1 MQKLISY
8 FADGISSRTL
18 QTVGA
23 EIETQFV
30 DEHGR
35 AIQTQASQQMLGWL
49 AENGWRVDCR
59 KGNLITTLVDQD
71 GNKIF
76 YELGRHNMEVST
88 TVSTPECVLG
98 VANVCLAQLYD
109 AAHKFGA
116 EPYFGPILKGDDD
129 LLVIPDE
136 RDAIWLELD
145 GRDALAPLARTSSVQ
160 FTVSVAT
167 QDAVKILNKLGSCL
181 HLFLIDFP
189 QDAVWKKY
197 IAESSAKYLPNRYG
211 GPLMFES
218 LADYCH
224 GLARHDVV
232 RGARLVPYQ
241 DVSDL
246 DIPLYLRSIWWY
258 FRLKRYGNAL
268 CIEVR
273 PLARMSDEQF
283 RYQLA
288 MVLAIIEDPKIS
300 NSPISTA
307 PDSYYIGHPSDY
319 FTGGGA

>member
-1 MQKLISY
+1 MQRLISY
-8 FADGISSRTL
+8 FTDGIASLTL
-18 QTVGA
+18 QTIGA

-30 DEHGR
+30 DENGQ
-35 AIQTQASQQMLGWL
+35 AVQTQTSQQMLGWL
-49 AENGWRVDCR
+49 VENGWKVDCR

-88 TVSTPECVLG
+88 IASTQTRVLG
-98 VANVCLAQLYD
+98 VVRECLAQLYE
-109 AAHKFGA
+109 AANSIGA
-116 EPYFGPILKGDDD
+116 MPFFAPILNGKED

-160 FTVSVAT
+160 FTVSVAP
-167 QDAVKILNKLGSCL
+167 QDALEILNKFGERLDS
-181 HLFLIDFP
+181 FLADFP

-197 IAESSAKYLPNRYG
+197 IAESSAKYLSNRYG
-211 GPLMFES
+211 GPLVFDS
-218 LADYCH
+218 LSDYCRA
-224 GLARHDVV
+224 LARHDVV

-241 DVSDL
+241 NVSDL
-246 DIPLYLRSIWWY
+246 DVPLYLRSIWWH

-273 PLARMSDEQF
+273 PMARRTDDQF
-283 RYQLA
+283 SLQLEK
-288 MVLAIIEDPKIS
+288 VLQVVCA
-300 NSPISTA
+300 
-307 PDSYYIGHPSDY
+307 
-319 FTGGGA
+319 

>member
-8 FADGISSRTL
+8 FTEGISSRTL
-18 QTVGA
+18 QTIGA

-30 DEHGR
+30 DKNGC

-49 AENGWRVDCR
+49 AENGWQVDCR
-59 KGNLITTLVDQD
+59 KGNLITALIDQD

-88 TVSTPECVLG
+88 TASTPERVLD
-98 VANVCLAQLYD
+98 VANGCLAQLYD
-109 AAHKFGA
+109 AARRFGA
-116 EPYFGPILKGDDD
+116 EPYFAPILDVNED

-160 FTVSVAT
+160 FTVSVAP
-167 QDAVKILNKLGSCL
+167 QEAVAILNNFGERVA
-181 HLFLIDFP
+181 LFLADFP

-197 IAESSAKYLPNRYG
+197 IVDSSAKYLPNRYG
-211 GPLMFES
+211 GPLTFES

-224 GLARHDVV
+224 ALTRHDVV
-232 RGARLVPYQ
+232 RGTRFIPYQ
-241 DVSDL
+241 NVSNV
-246 DIPLYLRSIWWY
+246 DIPLYLRSIWWH

-268 CIEVR
+268 CVEVR
-273 PLARMSDEQF
+273 PMARRTDCQF
-283 RYQLA
+283 NLQLDK
-288 MVLAIIEDPKIS
+288 VLHIITE
-300 NSPISTA
+300 
-307 PDSYYIGHPSDY
+307 
-319 FTGGGA
+319 